1 MFKKLELLLPPFP
14 LTIVL
19 CGVIFLCAKLTP
31 NFTLNIPSGMEWGV
45 AFWVLGFGFI
55 LPAVLSFVKAK
66 TTVDPRK
73 PDKSNKLVISGLYKL
88 SRNPMYVGFLFL
100 VVGTAFF
107 YAHIG
112 GFIIATAFIPYM
124 NRFQISLE
132 EQQLTTTFGEEY
144 TQYCQAVRRWL

>member
-1 MFKKLELLLPPFP
+1 MPVLALLQLVHLHFIEFKEIHMFKKLELLLPPFP

-45 AFWVLGFGFI
+45 AFWALGFGFI

-73 PDKSNKLVISGLYKL
+73 PDK
-88 SRNPMYVGFLFL
+88 R
-100 VVGTAFF
+100 
-107 YAHIG
+107 
-112 GFIIATAFIPYM
+112 
-124 NRFQISLE
+124 
-132 EQQLTTTFGEEY
+132 
-144 TQYCQAVRRWL
+144 